1 MRKNLLA
8 VLLCTALTATVLS
21 GCGNKETIAEPAES
35 TPIKETVVEES
46 SEPASVEETTTPE
59 PTKPVVEVDEEVKA
73 AKDEAL
79 PEFTVMNMDFGTL
92 VRLGDN
98 EDYPDALENLEIHYM
113 GKVFQVALPKD
124 MCVKFKFDNEAQQLD
139 VYNKDE
145 SKRLWIFF
153 TDTTTT
159 IENKKPMDLE
169 TAKNVTTYYGLSMLD
184 DVEVIVKENT
194 DNLIFVHVP
203 AYIENSH
210 NGEFISY
217 KSYTNET
224 TEWEDEN
231 GTTNTSYLGT
241 SYYVFYGDKDNNAN
255 LEISSYIAESFK
267 VVEYED
273 SYAASIK
280 PELGE
285 DNKMDTTTMAK
296 YGLPEG
302 ELTFP
307 GETTLKDVQGRLD
320 ISIAGATEEEM
331 IAFMDDFSN
340 LVELTDL
347 LGVCETMDGKG
358 IVEGSKTVPM
368 LEMSFENGGVKYTFI
383 VTNIQGNY
391 TLTINKM

>member
-46 SEPASVEETTTPE
+46 SEPASVEDTTTPE
-59 PTKPVVEVDEEVKA
+59 PTEPVVEVDEEVKA

-124 MCVKFKFDNEAQQLD
+124 MCVKFKFDNEKKTLSS
-139 VYNKDE
+139 YNE
-145 SKRLWIFF
+145 E
-153 TDTTTT
+153 
-159 IENKKPMDLE
+159 ENKRMTFIFTGMTLTEEEKVAMSSEYFKDYITKTGVEATESAEVKTLFE
-169 TAKNVTTYYGLSMLD
+169 TKEAVAQSVPVEIFSYVGEVALYWTYD
-184 DVEVIVKENT
+184 NEPFEKEKE
-194 DNLIFVHVP
+194 DGQ
-203 AYIENSH
+203 IEIRDSGYEH
-210 NGEFISY
+210 FF
-217 KSYTNET
+217 
-224 TEWEDEN
+224 
-231 GTTNTSYLGT
+231 
-241 SYYVFYGDKDNNAN
+241 FYGDKDTSADPT
-255 LEISSYIAESFK
+255 LTSYIVESFK

-285 DNKMDTTTMAK
+285 DNKMDATTMAK

-320 ISIAGATEEEM
+320 ISIVGATEEEM
-331 IAFMDDFSN
+331 ITFMDDFSN

-368 LEMSFENGGVKYTFI
+368 LEMSFENNGAKYSFV

-391 TLTINKM
+391 MLTINKM

>member
-153 TDTTTT
+153 TDFRQT
-159 IENKKPMDLE
+159 IDDKKPMDLE
-169 TAKNVTTYYGLSMLD
+169 TAKNVATYYGLTVLD
-184 DVEVIVKENT
+184 GANV
-194 DNLIFVHVP
+194 
-203 AYIENSH
+203 
-210 NGEFISY
+210 
-217 KSYTNET
+217 ET
-224 TEWEDEN
+224 TVDEELLLVQHIPTHCTDARYGEYIYYSTYMDEIVEWEAKDGN
-231 GTTNTSYLGT
+231 TRKGYKGTTYNIH
-241 SYYVFYGDKDNNAN
+241 YGDKDTSADPT
-255 LEISSYIAESFK
+255 LAAYIAKSFK

-285 DNKMDTTTMAK
+285 DNKMDATTMAK

-320 ISIAGATEEEM
+320 ISIVGATEEEM

-368 LEMSFENGGVKYTFI
+368 LEMSFENNGAKYSFV

-391 TLTINKM
+391 MLTINKM